1 MDTCISQL
9 NQQMQQHQ
17 LQAIVDS
24 FASLSTIQQAM
35 QLQHLYS
42 SAQRMSV
49 KYTYLQNIATRILTQ
64 HSLPT
69 AIISQLNNTDQLSF
83 FTPGLKFNHG
93 FTQQNQQQQNVL
105 HRLFSE
111 CSEAK
116 LPFNYVRSL
125 MLFESNENLLQAL
138 AQVNDIG
145 LTPVASYIAN
155 NPAQHSLPKHEF
167 SALLALMEVEFKQNQ
182 GNINTAAFLKALLTL
197 SQTSPDKPLSDYKIL
212 LSGAYLRCKTEQVE
226 RYLVQHK

>member
-1 MDTCISQL
+1 MDACINQL

-17 LQAIVDS
+17 LPAIVDS
-24 FASLSTIQQAM
+24 FVRLSDTQQTL
-35 QLQHLYS
+35 QLLHLYE

-49 KYTYLQNIATRILTQ
+49 KYAYLQNIATRILTQ

-69 AIISQLNNTDQLSF
+69 AMINQLNNIDQLSF

-93 FTQQNQQQQNVL
+93 FTQQNQQQKNVL
-105 HRLFSE
+105 HSLFSE
-111 CSEAK
+111 SDNTK

-138 AQVNDIG
+138 AQINNVG
-145 LTPVASYIAN
+145 LTPVASYIAS
-155 NPAQHSLPKHEF
+155 NPNQHSLPKHEF
-167 SALLALMEVEFKQNQ
+167 SALLALMEVELKQNK

-197 SQTSPDKPLSDYKIL
+197 SHSITGQLSEDKIL
-212 LSGAYLRCKTEQVE
+212 LCGAYLRCKTAQVE
-226 RYLVQHK
+226 RYLVQNK